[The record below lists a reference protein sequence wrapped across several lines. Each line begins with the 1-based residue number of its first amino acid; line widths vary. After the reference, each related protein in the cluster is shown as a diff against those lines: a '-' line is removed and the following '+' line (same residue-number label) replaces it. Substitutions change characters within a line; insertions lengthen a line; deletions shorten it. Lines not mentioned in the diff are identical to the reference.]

1 MMESV
6 GVVLAG
12 GLSRRFG
19 GEKTVAHKDGKA
31 FVLYSVEALAHLDKT
46 VVVTRADL
54 LARLPRT
61 KHVQIIPDMEE
72 YQGQGP
78 LAGIFSAMSHLES
91 RWYVVLPCDMPW
103 IEQKAVQKLQ
113 SFQDE
118 KWDVICSRLD
128 EQLQPLFAVY
138 HRRVKEKI
146 RFHLEEQQLSV
157 RQFLRGCAVKEA
169 EFREKRWF
177 FNVNT
182 KEEFTRLSKMT
193 VDHITE

>member
-19 GEKTVAHKDGKA
+19 GEKPIAHKDGKA

-46 VVVTRADL
+46 VIVTRADL
-54 LARLPRT
+54 LARLPRI
-61 KHVQIIPDMEE
+61 KHIQIIPDLEK
-72 YQGQGP
+72 YKGQGP
-78 LAGIFSAMSHLES
+78 LAGIFSAMAHMES

-113 SFQDE
+113 SYQDE
-118 KWDVICSRLD
+118 KWDVICSRLGGK
-128 EQLQPLFAVY
+128 LQPLFAVY

-146 RFHLEEQQLSV
+146 RSNLENQQLSV
-157 RQFLRGCAVKEA
+157 RQFLRECAVREA
-169 EFREKRWF
+169 EFGEKKWF

-182 KEEFTRLSKMT
+182 REEFMRLSKMP
-193 VDHITE
+193 VDHIE